1 MSNVE
6 TQTPAAKVA
15 TDLQDERLRQGTG
28 LRDSLAA
35 VGSRIRGG
43 DLGVLPV
50 VAGLIII
57 ALVFNTLNPIFLSSA
72 NISNLLLESVPVG
85 IIALGIVCVLLVAE
99 IDLSVGSVS
108 GLAAALLAVLWVDH
122 GLPVGLVIGVCLLV
136 GVAIGVLY
144 SQLFNRLGVPS
155 FVITL
160 AGLLAFV
167 GVQLWL
173 LGAKGAVNLPFDS
186 PLVQFTQIQYVPAWL
201 SYVLVLAAA
210 AGLFAAGYTH
220 ARERRRAGLS
230 AQSLTVLAVRSVVLL
245 VFLGAVVAYLNQTR
259 GVGWMF
265 VFFVALVVVMHYVL
279 TRTKFGR
286 SMFAVGGNPEAARR
300 AGINVKRVYTSVF
313 VLCST
318 FAVLGGML
326 AAARL
331 AAANQASGGAD
342 VNLNAIAAAVIGGT
356 SLFVGRG
363 SAFAALLGILVI
375 QAISNGLT
383 LLSLDSSYR
392 FMITGGVLLL
402 AVSLDS
408 VARRSRVSHGRA

>member
-6 TQTPAAKVA
+6 TRTPAAKVA
-15 TDLQDERLRQGTG
+15 TDLQDERLTQGTG
-28 LRDSLAA
+28 FRGSLAA
-35 VGSRIRGG
+35 LGNRIRGG
-43 DLGVLPV
+43 DIGVLPV
-50 VAGLIII
+50 VAGLIVI

-122 GLPVGLVIGVCLLV
+122 GLPVGVTIAICLLV

-173 LGAKGAVNLPFDS
+173 LGAKGAVNLPFGS

-201 SYVLVLAAA
+201 SYVLVVAAA
-210 AGLFAAGYTH
+210 AGLFASGYAH
-220 ARERRRAGLS
+220 AQARRKAGLS
-230 AQSLTVLAVRSVVLL
+230 AQSLTVLAVRSLALL
-245 VFLGAVVAYLNQTR
+245 VLLGAVVAYLNQTR

-265 VFFVALVVVMHYVL
+265 VFFVALVLVMHYVL

-300 AGINVKRVYTSVF
+300 AGINVKRVYMSVF

-318 FAVLGGML
+318 FAVLGGIL
-326 AAARL
+326 AASRL

-356 SLFVGRG
+356 SLFGGRG